1 MLINIFDRYLLS
13 CTVGDQES
21 ADKLTIQIVIE
32 DYAAI
37 KSRKIKFYIMYFLRF
52 LMIIKILFWI
62 NFSNYNYLIY
72 NCQVIILFLQTFL
85 KSITKY
91 RYNTVISNKLINNIN
106 EWGDEYFL
114 SCPWCQI
121 ITVQL
126 RILRRHEI
134 CTKYKW

>member
-72 NCQVIILFLQTFL
+72 NCQVIILFLQKFL

-106 EWGDEYFL
+106 EWGDEYFFIL
-114 SCPWCQI
+114 SLVPNNYGTAQG
-121 ITVQL
+121 TS
-126 RILRRHEI
+126 
-134 CTKYKW
+134 